1 MGKHSAEVPA
11 LTHAPT
17 AAEVLADLPDDWYVL
32 DEVHEISPE
41 VSAVDRVV
49 IGPGGL
55 FVVVSTDWRGP
66 VCFEDG
72 DVLDGGTSRRAEL
85 EVVLD
90 TAVEVARLSG
100 TYAEWIVPVLA
111 VESEES
117 FRGTVTEV
125 HVCSTPE
132 LLAVLDEPGSVLPP
146 SHVKYAAQVL
156 HSAGRPEPEPEPV
169 VMMPLRV
176 VPDATAPLPALA
188 DEPTPAESAPPRPA
202 LVVAQPA
209 TAPATP
215 AAPAVVPPAVPAAV
229 PPAVV
234 GEGAPAEPA
243 APVGPDG
250 KKLTGRAA
258 RVAAALETAA
268 AEAAK
273 VAADQGG
280 GEEAGKKNKKRK
292 PKDAEQHTRVRA
304 LVRLIVVVA
313 LLGAGGLFGPKLVP
327 AVEDAIG
334 RLDGTPACVPA
345 TVATADEGPVTV
357 SVPKVAKDG
366 TKLTKAQRVKAR
378 KRAEAR
384 ARRLAA
390 HPVKAQALSD
400 ATC

>member
-1 MGKHSAEVPA
+1 
-11 LTHAPT
+11 
-17 AAEVLADLPDDWYVL
+17 
-32 DEVHEISPE
+32 
-41 VSAVDRVV
+41 
-49 IGPGGL
+49 
-55 FVVVSTDWRGP
+55 
-66 VCFEDG
+66 
-72 DVLDGGTSRRAEL
+72 
-85 EVVLD
+85 
-90 TAVEVARLSG
+90 
-100 TYAEWIVPVLA
+100 
-111 VESEES
+111 
-117 FRGTVTEV
+117 
-125 HVCSTPE
+125 
-132 LLAVLDEPGSVLPP
+132 VLPP

-156 HSAGRPEPEPEPV
+156 HAAGRPEPEPEPV

-176 VPDATAPLPALA
+176 VPDATAPLAAPA
-188 DEPTPAESAPPRPA
+188 DEPTVVEAASTRPA
-202 LVVAQPA
+202 LVVAEPA
-209 TAPATP
+209 AAPATP
-215 AAPAVVPPAVPAAV
+215 AAPAAAAVPPAV

-234 GEGAPAEPA
+234 GGAGPAEPA

-280 GEEAGKKNKKRK
+280 GGEAGKKKTRK
-292 PKDAEQHTRVRA
+292 PKGAEQHTRVRA

-313 LLGAGGLFGPKLVP
+313 LLGAGGLLGPKLVP

-357 SVPKVAKDG
+357 SVPKVAKNG
-366 TKLTKAQRVKAR
+366 TKLTRAQRVKAR

-390 HPVKAQALSD
+390 HPVKAQALAD

>member
-1 MGKHSAEVPA
+1 
-11 LTHAPT
+11 
-17 AAEVLADLPDDWYVL
+17 
-32 DEVHEISPE
+32 
-41 VSAVDRVV
+41 
-49 IGPGGL
+49 
-55 FVVVSTDWRGP
+55 VVSTDWRGP
-66 VCFEDG
+66 VSFEEG
-72 DVLDGGTSRRAEL
+72 DVLDGGTSRRAEI
-85 EVVLD
+85 EIVLD

-117 FRGTVTEV
+117 FRGTVREV
-125 HVCSTPE
+125 HVCSTAD

-156 HSAGRPEPEPEPV
+156 HSAGRPEPEPDPV
-169 VMMPLRV
+169 VVMPLRV
-176 VPDATAPLPALA
+176 VPDATAPLPALP
-188 DEPTPAESAPPRPA
+188 DEPAVEERATRPA
-202 LVVAQPA
+202 LVVAPPA
-209 TAPATP
+209 ATPPAHATPATP
-215 AAPAVVPPAVPAAV
+215 AAAV
-229 PPAVV
+229 PPAVPPA
-234 GEGAPAEPA
+234 APAAAVEEASAAAPT

-280 GEEAGKKNKKRK
+280 GEKTGKKKSRK

-304 LVRLIVVVA
+304 LVRLIVVVM

-345 TVATADEGPVTV
+345 TVATAEEGPATV
-357 SVPKVAKDG
+357 SVPEVAKNG

-390 HPVKAQALSD
+390 HPVKAQALAD